1 LKLDATFHDDV
12 GRLVIAHFSDPSCDS
27 SPFQVVNIYGPNRRH
42 LGEDFF
48 TSILSQIDPSLPT
61 FLCGDFNTVVDRHID
76 RRGCNPSS
84 YWSYNWP
91 QSLSLLTSQLDLV
104 DAWRRC
110 HPTDRHF
117 TWHRPCGSQASRL
130 DMVWISSHLLEHVH
144 QVDILPFFRSD
155 HSYVFLRISLPSMP
169 KRGPGTW
176 KFNSSLLTD
185 DDYID
190 QVRVFWQMWQQ
201 EKASFPSLAVWWD
214 AGKKRIKDVS
224 RTFVSRKARA
234 RRVRIK
240 SLENCLFHLERR
252 KHNGD
257 DVDALISQTKTD
269 IELELLHTAA
279 GAKIC
284 AKEKWAEEGETSSK
298 YFLRMEKSRAI
309 KKVFTGIKNA
319 QNVVVRSIS
328 AIIRVWILFYVQLFT
343 ASVLV
348 PSDQD
353 FFINSLDLSL
363 SRADADLCDGVI
375 TEAEYSQ
382 AISQMSKNKSPGIDG
397 LPYEFYSC
405 FWSILGTDLV
415 SVYNHNFLS
424 GRLSF
429 SQRTGLITLLYKKG
443 DRLETK
449 NWSPISLLC
458 TDYKI
463 LAKVLTNRL
472 LLVLPSVVHPDQTC
486 GVPGRFSSE
495 NVRVLQ
501 DIINHANQADSA
513 AAIISLD
520 QEKAFDHVDWSF
532 MLRVLEQMN
541 FGVSFRSWVKLLYTE
556 IFSTVLVNDYVS
568 ELFPVTRG
576 VRQGCPLSP
585 LLYVLVAETIAG
597 AIRKDSS
604 IDGFLLPDGRRTK
617 VFQYADDTSI
627 LVQSDNSIRALF
639 SLFDRYERASGAKLN
654 VTKSHGLLIG
664 SWKHRTDLPVPLNWS
679 NVSITV
685 LGCRLGNDLSVDWD
699 SLITK
704 FEDQLRLWKS
714 RQLSFRGRA
723 LIANVLGLSAFWY
736 QATIFDVPKLIVH
749 RINKLLFPFVWNKK
763 KEWMARSSVTQPL
776 AAGGL
781 GVVDVLRKISSLRAV
796 WLRRYFSG
804 PVHHPWSSFFEYHI
818 SSVFPNH
825 DVASLFA
832 CDTIPAYR
840 IKRLPPFYASLVR
853 AWVDLKGTRD
863 GQRWIGPRPG
873 VDPLPIDQV
882 SARISYSLLS
892 QYQHVEHRSVV
903 KFSDLGISV
912 NWKEAWIS
920 LRLWR
925 FVRSIQDTS
934 SLSFHGILPTA
945 DRLVRFG
952 MNVNPLC
959 FCGQPETLLHL
970 FTICPFGTAII
981 DWLLVLLR
989 RSKPTAV
996 FNDAEILFGFTATS
1010 RVPVVF
1016 TALLGILRHHIWLA
1030 RNRHRFDNV
1039 PPDVSETMRKARS
1052 TFRFLV
1058 RMHRRH
1064 CRSPEQFDNEWLVN
1078 GIVGSITEQ
1087 GWIRF
1092 NHDFIT

>member
-1 LKLDATFHDDV
+1 
-12 GRLVIAHFSDPSCDS
+12 
-27 SPFQVVNIYGPNRRH
+27 
-42 LGEDFF
+42 
-48 TSILSQIDPSLPT
+48 
-61 FLCGDFNTVVDRHID
+61 
-76 RRGCNPSS
+76 
-84 YWSYNWP
+84 
-91 QSLSLLTSQLDLV
+91 
-104 DAWRRC
+104 
-110 HPTDRHF
+110 
-117 TWHRPCGSQASRL
+117 
-130 DMVWISSHLLEHVH
+130 
-144 QVDILPFFRSD
+144 
-155 HSYVFLRISLPSMP
+155 
-169 KRGPGTW
+169 
-176 KFNSSLLTD
+176 
-185 DDYID
+185 
-190 QVRVFWQMWQQ
+190 
-201 EKASFPSLAVWWD
+201 
-214 AGKKRIKDVS
+214 
-224 RTFVSRKARA
+224 
-234 RRVRIK
+234 
-240 SLENCLFHLERR
+240 
-252 KHNGD
+252 
-257 DVDALISQTKTD
+257 
-269 IELELLHTAA
+269 
-279 GAKIC
+279 
-284 AKEKWAEEGETSSK
+284 
-298 YFLRMEKSRAI
+298 
-309 KKVFTGIKNA
+309 
-319 QNVVVRSIS
+319 
-328 AIIRVWILFYVQLFT
+328 
-343 ASVLV
+343 
-348 PSDQD
+348 
-353 FFINSLDLSL
+353 
-363 SRADADLCDGVI
+363 
-375 TEAEYSQ
+375 
-382 AISQMSKNKSPGIDG
+382 
-397 LPYEFYSC
+397 
-405 FWSILGTDLV
+405 
-415 SVYNHNFLS
+415 
-424 GRLSF
+424 
-429 SQRTGLITLLYKKG
+429 
-443 DRLETK
+443 
-449 NWSPISLLC
+449 
-458 TDYKI
+458 
-463 LAKVLTNRL
+463 
-472 LLVLPSVVHPDQTC
+472 
-486 GVPGRFSSE
+486 
-495 NVRVLQ
+495 
-501 DIINHANQADSA
+501 
-513 AAIISLD
+513 
-520 QEKAFDHVDWSF
+520 
-532 MLRVLEQMN
+532 
-541 FGVSFRSWVKLLYTE
+541 
-556 IFSTVLVNDYVS
+556 
-568 ELFPVTRG
+568 
-576 VRQGCPLSP
+576 
-585 LLYVLVAETIAG
+585 
-597 AIRKDSS
+597 
-604 IDGFLLPDGRRTK
+604 
-617 VFQYADDTSI
+617 
-627 LVQSDNSIRALF
+627 
-639 SLFDRYERASGAKLN
+639 LFDRYERASGAKLN

-723 LIANVLGLSAFWY
+723 LIANVLGLSAFRY

-825 DVASLFA
+825 DLASLFA

-853 AWVDLKGTRD
+853 AWVDLKGTHD
-863 GQRWIGPRPG
+863 GQRWIVPRPG

-934 SLSFHGILPTA
+934 WLSFHGILPTA

-970 FTICPFGTAII
+970 FTVCPFGTEII
-981 DWLLVLLR
+981 NWFLVLLR

-1092 NHDFIT
+1092 NHDFIVLFSCLFC